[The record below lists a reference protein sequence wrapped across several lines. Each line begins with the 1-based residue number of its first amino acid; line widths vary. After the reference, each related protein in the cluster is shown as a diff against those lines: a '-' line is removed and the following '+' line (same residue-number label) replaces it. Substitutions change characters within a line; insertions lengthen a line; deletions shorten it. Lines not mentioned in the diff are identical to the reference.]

1 MIKIEM
7 GEEVKVYAICR
18 RQIFPNSNVNWI
30 SNMIFPTKAYYCGYT
45 YKQEGNIVKDGYNNS
60 LNVSARVLLIRVK
73 FHERENE
80 VFVELQHLKHPVKN
94 WTAST
99 RINKNRREIAW
110 Q

>member
-1 MIKIEM
+1 M
-7 GEEVKVYAICR
+7 GEEIIVHAICHR
-18 RQIFPNSNVNWI
+18 HIFISARVEWI
-30 SNMIFPTKAYYCGYT
+30 SQILNLPKKAYYCGYT
-45 YKQEGNIVKDGYNNS
+45 YKQNGNLRHSTDFPEGYLCVTN
-60 LNVSARVLLIRVK
+60 RVLLIRVK

>member
-7 GEEVKVYAICR
+7 GEEVKVCAICHR
-18 RQIFPNSNVNWI
+18 YRFALARVEWI
-30 SNMIFPTKAYYCGYT
+30 SQILNQPKKAYYCGYT
-45 YKQEGNIVKDGYNNS
+45 YKQEGNVVEDYINS
-60 LNVSARVLLIRVK
+60 LNVTNRVLLIRVK

-80 VFVELQHLKHPVKN
+80 VFVEPQHLKHPVKN